1 MEFSDKLIDWYQGNK
16 RDLPWRHTN
25 DPYKV
30 WLSEVILQQTRVAQ
44 GLSYYLKFER
54 VFPTVF
60 DLAAAPEEL
69 ILKNWQGL
77 GYYSRARNMH
87 STAKQIVDDF
97 DGKFPSSYDELI
109 LLRGIGD
116 YTASAIASFCF
127 GKKHAV
133 VDGNV
138 FRVLSRVFG
147 IDTPIDSTIGK
158 KNFKMLAEE
167 LICSDRPAIFNQAI
181 MEFGALQC
189 TPKSPDC
196 TSCPLNN
203 TCVAYSLN
211 QVNDLPKKSKK
222 VKKRNRY
229 FEYLVILTS
238 DNTIIQQRKEKD
250 IWAKLFEFPLIE
262 YSEAPDPEL
271 VLVDIGQFLKMD
283 FSVVQKSIPI
293 KHLLSHQ
300 NLFVRFWQLELED
313 PPCNDGFIKVEMH
326 ELEQFAFPKV
336 VDHYLKEVTIGT

>member
-87 STAKQIVDDF
+87 STAKHIVDYF

-109 LLRGIGD
+109 LLKGIGD

-147 IDTPIDSTIGK
+147 IDKPIDSTIGK

-271 VLVDIGQFLKMD
+271 VLADIGKFLKMD
-283 FSVVQKSIPI
+283 FSVVHKTIPV

-336 VDHYLKEVTIGT
+336 VDNYLKEVTIGT

>member
-97 DGKFPSSYDELI
+97 DGKFPNCYDELI
-109 LLRGIGD
+109 LLKGIGD

-147 IDTPIDSTIGK
+147 IDTPIDSTVGK

-189 TPKSPDC
+189 TPKSADC

-271 VLVDIGQFLKMD
+271 VLADIGQFLKMD
-283 FSVVQKSIPI
+283 FSVVQKSMPI

-300 NLFVRFWQLELED
+300 NLFVRFWQLELEY
-313 PPCNDGFIKVEMH
+313 PPCNDGFIAVDMH

-336 VDHYLKEVTIGT
+336 VDNYLKEVTIRT

>member
-97 DGKFPSSYDELI
+97 DGKFPNSYDELI
-109 LLRGIGD
+109 LLKGIGD

-147 IDTPIDSTIGK
+147 IDTPIDSTLGK

-167 LICSDRPAIFNQAI
+167 LICSDRPAIFNQAM

-271 VLVDIGQFLKMD
+271 VLADIGQFLKMD
-283 FSVVQKSIPI
+283 FSVVQKSMPI

-336 VDHYLKEVTIGT
+336 VDNYLKEVTIGT

>member
-69 ILKNWQGL
+69 ILKTWQGL

-97 DGKFPSSYDELI
+97 DGKFPNSYDELI
-109 LLRGIGD
+109 LLKGIGD

-147 IDTPIDSTIGK
+147 IDTPIDSTLGK

-167 LICSDRPAIFNQAI
+167 LICSDRPAIFNQAM

-271 VLVDIGQFLKMD
+271 VLADIGQFLKMD
-283 FSVVQKSIPI
+283 FSVVQKSMPI

-336 VDHYLKEVTIGT
+336 VDNYLKEVTIGT

>member
-109 LLRGIGD
+109 LLKGIGD

-229 FEYLVILTS
+229 FEYLVTLSS
-238 DNTIIQQRKEKD
+238 DRTIIQQRKEKD

-271 VLVDIGQFLKMD
+271 VLADIGQFLKMD
-283 FSVVQKSIPI
+283 FSVVQKSMPI

-336 VDHYLKEVTIGT
+336 VDNYLKEVTIGT

>member
-87 STAKQIVDDF
+87 STAKQLVDDF
-97 DGKFPSSYDELI
+97 DGKFPNSYDELI
-109 LLRGIGD
+109 LLKGIGD

-147 IDTPIDSTIGK
+147 IDTPIDSTLGK
-158 KNFKMLAEE
+158 KNFKTLAEE

-271 VLVDIGQFLKMD
+271 VLADIGQFLKID
-283 FSVVQKSIPI
+283 FSVVQKSMPI

-336 VDHYLKEVTIGT
+336 VDNYLKEVTIGT

>member
-87 STAKQIVDDF
+87 STAKQIVNDF
-97 DGKFPSSYDELI
+97 DGKFPNSYDELI
-109 LLRGIGD
+109 LLKGIGD

-147 IDTPIDSTIGK
+147 IDTPIDSTLGK
-158 KNFKMLAEE
+158 KNFKTLAEE
-167 LICSDRPAIFNQAI
+167 LICSDRPAIFNQAM

-189 TPKSPDC
+189 IPKSPGC

-271 VLVDIGQFLKMD
+271 VLADIGQFLKMD
-283 FSVVQKSIPI
+283 FSVVQKSMPI

-336 VDHYLKEVTIGT
+336 VDNYLKEVTIGT

>member
-109 LLRGIGD
+109 LLKGIGD

-271 VLVDIGQFLKMD
+271 VLADIGQFLKMD
-283 FSVVQKSIPI
+283 FSVVQKSMPI

-336 VDHYLKEVTIGT
+336 VDNYLKEVTIGT

>member
-1 MEFSDKLIDWYQGNK
+1 MEFSDKLIDWYQGKK

-25 DPYKV
+25 DAYKV

-109 LLRGIGD
+109 LLKGIGD

-229 FEYLVILTS
+229 FEYLVILTP

-271 VLVDIGQFLKMD
+271 VLADIGQFLKMD
-283 FSVVQKSIPI
+283 FSVVQKSMPI

-336 VDHYLKEVTIGT
+336 VDNYLKEVTIGT

>member
-109 LLRGIGD
+109 LLKGIGD

-238 DNTIIQQRKEKD
+238 NNTIIQQRKEKD

-271 VLVDIGQFLKMD
+271 VLADIGQFLKMD
-283 FSVVQKSIPI
+283 FSVVQKSMPI

-336 VDHYLKEVTIGT
+336 VDNYLKEVTIGT

>member
-109 LLRGIGD
+109 LLKGIGD

-147 IDTPIDSTIGK
+147 IDTPIDSTVGK
-158 KNFKMLAEE
+158 KNFKTLAEE
-167 LICSDRPAIFNQAI
+167 LICSDRPAIFNQAM

-189 TPKSPDC
+189 TPKSPGC

-262 YSEAPDPEL
+262 YSVAPDPEL
-271 VLVDIGQFLKMD
+271 VLADIGQFLKMD
-283 FSVVQKSIPI
+283 FSVVQKSMPV

-300 NLFVRFWQLELED
+300 NLFVRFWQLELEE
-313 PPCNDGFIKVEMH
+313 PPCKDGFIKVEMH

-336 VDHYLKEVTIGT
+336 VDNYLKEVTIGT

>member
-109 LLRGIGD
+109 LLKGVGD

-158 KNFKMLAEE
+158 KNFKMIAEE

-271 VLVDIGQFLKMD
+271 VLADIGQFLKMD
-283 FSVVQKSIPI
+283 FSVVQKSMPI

-336 VDHYLKEVTIGT
+336 VDNYLKEVTIGT

>member
-109 LLRGIGD
+109 LLKGIGD

-147 IDTPIDSTIGK
+147 IDTPIDSTVGK

-189 TPKSPDC
+189 TPKSADC

-271 VLVDIGQFLKMD
+271 VLADIGQFLKMD
-283 FSVVQKSIPI
+283 FSVVQKSMPI

-313 PPCNDGFIKVEMH
+313 PPCNDGFIAVDMH

-336 VDHYLKEVTIGT
+336 VDNYLKEVTIRT

>member
-109 LLRGIGD
+109 LLKGIGD

-271 VLVDIGQFLKMD
+271 VLADIGQFLKMD

-300 NLFVRFWQLELED
+300 NLFVRFWQLELDE
-313 PPCNDGFIKVEMH
+313 PPCNDGFIAVDMH
-326 ELEQFAFPKV
+326 ELKQFAFPKV
-336 VDHYLKEVTIGT
+336 VDNYLKEVTIRT

>member
-300 NLFVRFWQLELED
+300 NLFVRFWQLELDE
-313 PPCNDGFIKVEMH
+313 PPCNDGFIAVDMH
-326 ELEQFAFPKV
+326 ELKQFAFPKV
-336 VDHYLKEVTIGT
+336 VDNYLKEVTIRT

>member
-69 ILKNWQGL
+69 ILKTWQGL

-97 DGKFPSSYDELI
+97 DGKFPNSYDELI
-109 LLRGIGD
+109 LLKGIGD

-147 IDTPIDSTIGK
+147 IDTPIDSTLGK
-158 KNFKMLAEE
+158 KNFKTLAEE
-167 LICSDRPAIFNQAI
+167 LICSDRPAIFNQAM

-271 VLVDIGQFLKMD
+271 VLADIGQFLKMD
-283 FSVVQKSIPI
+283 FSVVQKSMPI

-336 VDHYLKEVTIGT
+336 VDNYLKEVTIGT

>member
-109 LLRGIGD
+109 LLKGIGD

-271 VLVDIGQFLKMD
+271 VLADIGQFLKMD

-336 VDHYLKEVTIGT
+336 VDNYLKEVTIGT